1 MNVMTK
7 RMITLAGLVACL
19 ALAAPTVKSQDKD
32 ACGNPMTPAKVAQ
45 SSKDYQ
51 DIQNV
56 ASAHEYYHNAWE
68 HRAEMENAWSKRDDV
83 TWKNNTDFYK
93 GRKDLL
99 RFYVTNAETLPKTGG
114 LAYHM
119 LTTPMIVVSGD
130 GKTAKGIFMSFG
142 NIAGAMKGKTMAD
155 WTEEKYGIDF
165 IKEDGKWKIWHL
177 RTYVEYYFALKGD
190 FTNPDENEAAPES
203 AKTKV
208 GTSPAGGSQE
218 SNSGATIK
226 EEPGSTFDLAKPT
239 EKGNYYEGYYPGREM
254 PFNPTIPKDYC
265 HWDDSMAY

>member
-1 MNVMTK
+1 
-7 RMITLAGLVACL
+7 MIKHLVTIASLTVCL
-19 ALAAPTVKSQDKD
+19 ALAAPVLRSQDKD

-45 SSKDYQ
+45 ATKEYQ

-56 ASAHEYYHNAWE
+56 ASMHEYYHNAWD
-68 HRAEMENAWSKRDDV
+68 HRAEIENAWSKRDDV
-83 TWKNNTDFYK
+83 SWKNNTDFYK

-99 RFYVTNAETLPKTGG
+99 RFYVQNAETLPKKGG

-119 LTTPMIVVSGD
+119 LTTPIIVVSGD

-142 NIAGAMKGKTMAD
+142 NVAGAMNGKTMAD

-177 RTYVEYYFALKGD
+177 RTYVEYYFPLNGN
-190 FTNPDENEAAPES
+190 FTNPNDNEAAPDS
-203 AKTKV
+203 AKTKAS
-208 GTSPAGGSQE
+208 SPAAGE
-218 SNSGATIK
+218 SKQADSGATIK
-226 EEPGSTFDLAKPT
+226 AEPGSTFDLAKPT

-254 PFNPTIPKDYC
+254 SLNPAIPKDYC